1 MSAPSIKTI
10 QAGDTLPERQ
20 LVCNTVQLF
29 LYNAALWNAH
39 RIHFDAP
46 YAADVEG
53 YPGLVVAGPLLG
65 DWMSQC
71 VLEWMGEAGQLM
83 SFEFSIRRAVYVGA
97 SLVSGGNVVSV
108 DHGTGLIT
116 LNLHIQNADREIIA
130 PGQAEVRLPMD

>member
-1 MSAPSIKTI
+1 MSALSIKTT
-10 QAGDTLPERQ
+10 QAGDALPERQ
-20 LVCNTVQLF
+20 LLCTTVQLF

-46 YAADVEG
+46 YATDVEG

-71 VLEWMGEAGQLM
+71 VLEWMGEAGQLV

-97 SLVSGGNVVSV
+97 PLVSGGNVLSV
-108 DHGTGLIT
+108 DPDAGLIT
-116 LNLHIQNADREIIA
+116 LDLHIQNADREIIA
-130 PGQAEVRLPMD
+130 PGRAVIRLPVS